1 MRCPGRQYTMTRGEQ
16 LPPERAATLLDETTS
31 AMARLSIP
39 PLLIAA
45 TLAVLIPASP
55 VSGQPAGTIEGT
67 VADAA
72 GGALPGVVVTAT
84 GAEGPRES
92 VTDATGAFVFAALPA
107 GDYVVAAALPGFAAT
122 ELPVAVQADATATVR
137 LVLEIERLL
146 ETVSVVA
153 EEPRIFARNVVAE
166 PMMLQQSNITAVTSV
181 VDNLPGVSV
190 QEGDAYGFDDWSSN
204 VAMRGFQ
211 VTLTEVQIGTTIDGF
226 PNGTSDYWGGAK
238 ANRFI
243 DPMNLGGVEV
253 SQGTA
258 DIASRSVEA
267 LGGTFEYLTDDPA
280 AERTYT
286 ASATLG
292 ENEGQRFAMRVD
304 TGPLLGRDTRAW
316 IAAVRQEAT
325 DWVEGS
331 ARNER
336 EHVAAKL
343 VSSHGRLDLTSYLS
357 YDSIHEDVYQ
367 RLYSEADFRANPR
380 WDRLVGEWPGV
391 PYLNQFYRP
400 GWQTRRNNTF
410 GYLKADWSFSD
421 VTSLSLGGYFHRNRG
436 RGDWLPPFIADV
448 TDDRGGPE
456 SELMGGAP
464 VQGGSQLGLIRF
476 VSPDGAAV
484 GPLAGCTSSYIFN
497 YYGSGGPAVDPACHP
512 GAAAVQSY
520 RHSHYGKDRVGVTLD
535 EEWFAAVG
543 AAGSALRAG
552 IWYENA
558 RRDLGR
564 DWHRILDPT
573 LSFNWNEQP
582 YWQQYDWQFPQHVF
596 KWYVEETIFA
606 GPFALSGGVK
616 QYLVGV
622 SREDLFDVDPKLEV
636 DSDSDLLLSGGV
648 TYETPVEGLDLFAGY
663 AENFKAISATLLE
676 VPGRSLDR
684 LEPETASNIDVG
696 LQYSGDRLA
705 LGATWYTIDFEN
717 RIFYLGPQ
725 TAAGPNYLIPGG
737 GAYFNA
743 GGIDTSGVE
752 LSATVPMPRGASFY
766 TAYTFN
772 DSEYLGSGDPL
783 VDANQGI
790 VAGTDVTGVPDRM
803 WVVSLDRTGP
813 LGMGLTAKYTASRRV
828 SLRSDWYAD
837 AYWLV
842 DAYVSFS
849 GEALSD
855 SLRSMEF
862 SIVAN
867 NLFDKAYL
875 SAITENA
882 AWLGAPRTISM
893 TATVSF

>member
-1 MRCPGRQYTMTRGEQ
+1 MEIATTRVYTLVRVGVAVMALSLSAT
-16 LPPERAATLLDETTS
+16 AA
-31 AMARLSIP
+31 A
-39 PLLIAA
+39 
-45 TLAVLIPASP
+45 
-55 VSGQPAGTIEGT
+55 QPTGAIEGS
-67 VADAA
+67 VVDAN
-72 GGALPGVVVTAT
+72 GSPLPGVVVTVT
-84 GAEGPRES
+84 GPGGSAEH
-92 VTDATGAFVFAALPA
+92 VTGGDGRYTAAGLAA
-107 GDYVVAAALPGFAAT
+107 GDYVVTAVLSGFETADLAVSVGEGAA
-122 ELPVAVQADATATVR
+122 QADP
-137 LVLEIERLL
+137 LVLQIARRL

-153 EEPRIFARNVVAE
+153 EEPRIFARNIVAE
-166 PMMLQQSNITAVTSV
+166 PMMMQQSSITAVTSV

-211 VTLTEVQIGTTIDGF
+211 VTINEAQIGTTIDGF
-226 PNGTSDYWGGAK
+226 PNGTSDYWSGAK

-267 LGGTFEYLTDDPA
+267 LGGTFDYLTDDPA

-292 ENEGQRFAMRVD
+292 ENEGQRFSMRVD
-304 TGPLLGRDTRAW
+304 TGPLFERDTRAW

-343 VSSHGRLDLTSYLS
+343 VSSHGRLDLTSYFS
-357 YDSIHEDVYQ
+357 FDSIHEDVYQ
-367 RLYSEADFRANPR
+367 RLYSDADFRANPR
-380 WDRLVGEWPGV
+380 WDRLTGEWPGV

-410 GYLKADWSFSD
+410 AYLKADWSFSE
-421 VTSLSLGGYFHRNRG
+421 VTSLSLGTYFHRNRG
-436 RGDWLPPFIADV
+436 RGDWLPPYIVDI
-448 TDDRGGPE
+448 TDDGGGPE
-456 SELMGGAP
+456 SELMGLAA
-464 VQGGSQLGLIRF
+464 VRGGSQLGLIRF
-476 VSPDGAAV
+476 VNRDGAAV
-484 GPLAGCTSSYIFN
+484 GPEPGCTSSYIFN

-512 GAAAVQSY
+512 GATAVQSY
-520 RHSHYGKDRVGVTLD
+520 RHSHYGKDRFGVTLD
-535 EEWFAAVG
+535 EEWFATIG
-543 AAGSALRAG
+543 AAGSTLRAG
-552 IWYENA
+552 IWYEDS

-564 DWHRILDPT
+564 DWHRILDP
-573 LSFNWNEQP
+573 SIGFNWDERP
-582 YWQQYDWQFPQHVF
+582 YWQQYEWDFPQQVF
-596 KWYVEETIFA
+596 KWYLEETVFA

-616 QYLVGV
+616 QFLVGV
-622 SREDLFDVDPKLEV
+622 SREDLFHVDPALEV
-636 DSDSDLLLSGGV
+636 DSDSDLLFSGGV
-648 TYETPVEGLDLFAGY
+648 TYETPLEGLDLFAGY
-663 AENFKAISATLLE
+663 SENFKALSALLLE
-676 VPGRSLDR
+676 VPGRSLDL
-684 LEPETASNIDVG
+684 LEPETASNVDVG
-696 LQYSGDRLA
+696 LQYSGERVA
-705 LGATWYTIDFEN
+705 LGATWYTIDFQN

-752 LSATVPMPRGASFY
+752 FSATVQLPQRTSFY
-766 TAYTFN
+766 TAFTFN
-772 DSEYLGSGDPL
+772 DSEYIGTGDPL

-790 VAGTDVTGVPDRM
+790 VAGTDVTGVPDRL

-813 LGMGLTAKYTASRRV
+813 LGMGLTGKYTSSRRV

-837 AYWLV
+837 DYWLV

-849 GEALSD
+849 GESLSD
-855 SLRSMEF
+855 LLRSTEF
-862 SIVAN
+862 AIVAN
-867 NLFDKAYL
+867 NLLDKAYL

>member
-1 MRCPGRQYTMTRGEQ
+1 MTTTTSPFSTSTRFGIAAV
-16 LPPERAATLLDETTS
+16 LLASLVAATAFAQS
-31 AMARLSIP
+31 VA
-39 PLLIAA
+39 
-45 TLAVLIPASP
+45 
-55 VSGQPAGTIEGT
+55 TIEGS
-67 VADAA
+67 VVDAN
-72 GGALPGVVVTAT
+72 GNALPGVVVTVT
-84 GAEGPRES
+84 GPGVRQEH
-92 VTDATGAFVFAALPA
+92 VTDADGSYTAGGLAAA
-107 GDYVVAAALPGFAAT
+107 DYVVTAVLPGFET
-122 ELPVAVQADATATVR
+122 VETSVAVQAGATASVPIT
-137 LVLEIERLL
+137 LQIARLL

-166 PMMLQQSNITAVTSV
+166 PMMMQQSNITAVTSV

-204 VAMRGFQ
+204 VAVRGFQ
-211 VTLTEVQIGTTIDGF
+211 VTINEAQIGTTIDGF
-226 PNGTSDYWGGAK
+226 PNGTSDYWSGSK

-267 LGGTFEYLTDDPA
+267 LGGTFDYRTDDPA

-286 ASATLG
+286 ASSTLG
-292 ENEGQRFAMRVD
+292 ENEGQRFSMRVD
-304 TGPLLGRDTRAW
+304 TGPLFGRDTRAW

-336 EHVAAKL
+336 EHIAAKL

-367 RLYSEADFRANPR
+367 RLYGDADFRANPR

-410 GYLKADWSFSD
+410 GYLKADWSLSD

-436 RGDWLPPFIADV
+436 RGDWLPPYIADV
-448 TDDRGGPE
+448 TDDGGGPE
-456 SELMGGAP
+456 SELMGGTP
-464 VQGGSQLGLIRF
+464 VLGGSQLGLIRF
-476 VSPDGAAV
+476 VNPDGATV
-484 GPLAGCTSSYIFN
+484 GPMPGCTSSYIFN

-512 GAAAVQSY
+512 GATAVQSY
-520 RHSHYGKDRVGVTLD
+520 RHSHYGKDRAGVTLD
-535 EEWFAAVG
+535 EEWFSPIG
-543 AAGSALRAG
+543 TAGSTLRAG
-552 IWYENA
+552 IWYENT

-564 DWHRILDPT
+564 DWHQILDPT

-622 SREDLFDVDPKLEV
+622 SREDLFSVDPDLEV
-636 DSDSDLLLSGGV
+636 DSDSDLLFSGGV

-663 AENFKAISATLLE
+663 AENFKAISSLLLE
-676 VPGRSLDR
+676 VPGRSLDL
-684 LEPETASNIDVG
+684 LEPETASNVDVG
-696 LQYSGDRLA
+696 LQYAGDRLA
-705 LGATWYTIDFEN
+705 LSATWYAIDFQN
-717 RIFYLGPQ
+717 RIFYLGPA
-725 TAAGPNYLIPGG
+725 TATGPNYLIPGG

-743 GGIDTSGVE
+743 GGIDTSGIE
-752 LSATVPMPRGASFY
+752 FSATVPLPRQTSFY
-766 TAYTFN
+766 TAFTFN
-772 DSEYLGSGDPL
+772 DSQYIGSGDPL
-783 VDANQGI
+783 VDADQGI
-790 VAGTDVTGVPDRM
+790 VAGTDVTGVPDRL
-803 WVVSLDRTGP
+803 WVVSLDRSGP
-813 LGMGLTAKYTASRRV
+813 LGVGLSAKYTSSRRV

-855 SLRSMEF
+855 LLRSTEF
-862 SIVAN
+862 AIVAN
-867 NLFDKAYL
+867 NLLDKPYL

>member
-1 MRCPGRQYTMTRGEQ
+1 MKAIT
-16 LPPERAATLLDETTS
+16 TLLCTS
-31 AMARLSIP
+31 VRLGIATV
-39 PLLIAA
+39 LLSFSVAA
-45 TLAVLIPASP
+45 PASAQT
-55 VSGQPAGTIEGT
+55 GGAIEGS
-67 VADAA
+67 VVDAN
-72 GGALPGVVVTAT
+72 GNSLPGVVVTVTGPGVRAEQVT
-84 GAEGPRES
+84 GAEGSYAVIR
-92 VTDATGAFVFAALPA
+92 LPA
-107 GDYVVAAALPGFAAT
+107 GDYRVTAVLPGFET
-122 ELPVAVQADATATVR
+122 VDLPVAVAAGATAMVPI
-137 LVLEIERLL
+137 VLQIARLL

-153 EEPRIFARNVVAE
+153 EEPRIFARNVIAE
-166 PMMLQQSNITAVTSV
+166 PMMMQQSNITGVTSV

-204 VAMRGFQ
+204 VAVRGFQ
-211 VTLTEVQIGTTIDGF
+211 VTINEAQIGTTIDGF
-226 PNGTSDYWGGAK
+226 PNGTSDYWSGSK
-238 ANRFI
+238 ANRFV

-267 LGGTFEYLTDDPA
+267 LGGTFDYLTDDPA
-280 AERTYT
+280 AERVYT
-286 ASATLG
+286 ASSTLG
-292 ENEGQRFAMRVD
+292 ENEGQRFSMRVD
-304 TGPLLGRDTRAW
+304 TGPLFGRDTRAW

-367 RLYSEADFRANPR
+367 RLYGDADFRANPR

-410 GYLKADWSFSD
+410 GYVKADWSLSD

-436 RGDWLPPFIADV
+436 RGDWLPPYIADV

-464 VQGGSQLGLIRF
+464 VLGGSQLGLIRF

-484 GPLAGCTSSYIFN
+484 GPMPGCTSSYIFN

-512 GAAAVQSY
+512 GATAVQSY
-520 RHSHYGKDRVGVTLD
+520 RHSHYGKDRAGVTLD
-535 EEWFAAVG
+535 EEWFSTIG
-543 AAGSALRAG
+543 AAGSSLRAG
-552 IWYENA
+552 IWYENT

-564 DWHRILDPT
+564 DWHQILDPT
-573 LSFNWNEQP
+573 LNFNWNEQP
-582 YWQQYDWQFPQHVF
+582 YWQQYDWQFPQQVF

-622 SREDLFDVDPKLEV
+622 SREDLFDVDPDLEV
-636 DSDSDLLLSGGV
+636 DSDSDLLLSGGL

-663 AENFKAISATLLE
+663 AENFKAISSLLLE
-676 VPGRSLDR
+676 VPGRSLDL

-696 LQYSGDRLA
+696 LQYAGDRLA
-705 LGATWYTIDFEN
+705 LSATWYTIDFQN
-717 RIFYLGPQ
+717 RIFYLGPA
-725 TAAGPNYLIPGG
+725 TATGPNYLIPGG

-743 GGIDTSGVE
+743 GGIDTSGIE
-752 LSATVPMPRGASFY
+752 FSATVQMPRQTSFY
-766 TAYTFN
+766 TAFTFN
-772 DSEYLGSGDPL
+772 DSKYIGSGDPL

-790 VAGTDVTGVPDRM
+790 VAGTDVTGVPDRL
-803 WVVSLDRTGP
+803 WVVSLDRSGP
-813 LGMGLTAKYTASRRV
+813 LGVGLSTKYTSSRRV

-855 SLRSMEF
+855 LLRSTEF